1 MRICDI
7 ILFSLQCAYVPIGSD
22 GTPGKL
28 PEYGAHSQTNLIG
41 AFTNDFF
48 AKFIWGGS
56 TVLALGSK

>member
-41 AFTNDFF
+41 AFT
-48 AKFIWGGS
+48 K
-56 TVLALGSK
+56 